1 MKNPE
6 LTVDHKVLDGARATR
21 RYFAKFERIIS
32 HLGQVALLSAKEK
45 LITVPEAAILQDYL
59 EGLGHTFTALS
70 YKFLMANRVGD
81 HSDRLLTIDKSE
93 SGFPVFQEILRMAA
107 DGMQAGDH
115 LKTLPSQKHI
125 KKDMVTHILSEL
137 TPPTQLQY
145 AMSQRLYYE
154 LLTDSHLFLSQ
165 NDPQLMWVGDKTK
178 QKNRRTYLVFW
189 AVYDSRTNIPTI
201 YLMELHDTGKRPLPG
216 DERRWPRVQSHL
228 MAQAVSELKLLTIA
242 RGFDQ
247 DFDGLHPVALKR
259 FHIGPMYSHAFTQQF
274 GPLRDVL
281 AEASGVEGLDWAL
294 AWTVETL
301 IAEKTETER
310 TGIFSSAERQV
321 YKIDTL
327 DHEKVDKGVTDIRR
341 SLIMPHR
348 AYQVLEEKDPP
359 GFREVRKYVVGDN
372 NKILSY
378 R

>member
-1 MKNPE
+1 MNNPE
-6 LTVDHKVLDGARATR
+6 LTVDHRVLDGARATR
-21 RYFAKFERIIS
+21 RYFAKFERIIG

-45 LITVPEAAILQDYL
+45 LISVPEAAILQDYL
-59 EGLGHTFTALS
+59 EGLGHTFSALS

-107 DGMQAGDH
+107 DGMQARDH
-115 LKTLPSQKHI
+115 LKTLPDQKKI
-125 KKDMVTHILSEL
+125 KKDMVTHILSEQS
-137 TPPTQLQY
+137 PPTKLQY
-145 AMSQRLYYE
+145 AMSQRIYYE
-154 LLTDSHLFLSQ
+154 LLTEGHLFLSQ
-165 NDPQLMWVGDKTK
+165 NDPQIMWVGDKRK
-178 QKNRRTYLVFW
+178 QKDRRTYLVFW
-189 AVYDSRTNIPTI
+189 SVYDSRTNIPTI
-201 YLMELHDTGKRPLPG
+201 YLMELHDTGRRPLPG

-228 MAQAVSELKLLTIA
+228 MAQALSELKLLTIA

-247 DFDGLHPVALKR
+247 DFDSLHPKTLKR

-281 AEASGVEGLDWAL
+281 AEASGIEGLDWAL

-301 IAEKTETER
+301 VAEKTER
-310 TGIFSSAERQV
+310 AKAGLFSTTERQV
-321 YKIDTL
+321 YKIDTM
-327 DHEKVDKGVTDIRR
+327 DHEMVERGASDVRR
-341 SLIMPHR
+341 ALILPHR
-348 AYQVLEEKDPP
+348 AFQVLEEKDPP
-359 GFREVRKYVVGDN
+359 GFRKVRKYVVGDN

>member
-1 MKNPE
+1 MNNPE
-6 LTVDHKVLDGARATR
+6 LTVDHRVLDGARATR
-21 RYFAKFERIIS
+21 RYFAKFERIIG

-45 LITVPEAAILQDYL
+45 LISVPEAAILQDYL

-70 YKFLMANRVGD
+70 YKFLMANRIGD

-107 DGMQAGDH
+107 DGMQAVDH
-115 LKTLPSQKHI
+115 LKTLPDQKKI
-125 KKDMVTHILSEL
+125 KKDMVSHILSEQS
-137 TPPTQLQY
+137 PPTRLQY
-145 AMSQRLYYE
+145 AMSQRIYYE
-154 LLTDSHLFLSQ
+154 LLTEGHLFLSQ
-165 NDPQLMWVGDKTK
+165 NDPQIMWVGDKRK
-178 QKNRRTYLVFW
+178 QKDRRTYLVFW

-201 YLMELHDTGKRPLPG
+201 YLMELHDTGRRPLPG
-216 DERRWPRVQSHL
+216 DERRWPHVQSHL
-228 MAQAVSELKLLTIA
+228 MAQSLSELKLLTIA
-242 RGFDQ
+242 RGFDE
-247 DFDGLHPVALKR
+247 DFDDLHPKALKR

-301 IAEKTETER
+301 VSEKTKR
-310 TGIFSSAERQV
+310 AKAGIFSTTERQV
-321 YKIDTL
+321 FKIDTM
-327 DHEKVDKGVTDIRR
+327 DHEMVERGASDVRQ
-341 SLIMPHR
+341 SLILPHR
-348 AYQVLEEKDPP
+348 AFQVLEEKDPA
-359 GFREVRKYVVGDN
+359 GFRQVRKYVVGDN